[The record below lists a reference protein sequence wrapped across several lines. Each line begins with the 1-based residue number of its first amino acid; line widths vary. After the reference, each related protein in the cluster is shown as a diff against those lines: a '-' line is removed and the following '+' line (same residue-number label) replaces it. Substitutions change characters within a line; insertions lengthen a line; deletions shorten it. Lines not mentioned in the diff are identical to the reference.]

1 MKALGRFALIVLLM
15 GLLALPMAGQG
26 LLVLWL
32 LGVR

>member
-1 MKALGRFALIVLLM
+1 MKTLGRFALIVLLM